1 LVFTE
6 IVYAGRKGGDYV
18 TDPECCLETKK
29 STTLAPQKNNE
40 KLEATITVDN
50 LVSTMKTSMPSEKIL
65 RERMKYFV
73 LQDFRGY
80 IILQGGQANKLLK
93 NITYVEIGWIGQ
105 KRIKTREQ
113 TYMELM
119 VEMMEEFIKELT

>member
-1 LVFTE
+1 
-6 IVYAGRKGGDYV
+6 
-18 TDPECCLETKK
+18 
-29 STTLAPQKNNE
+29 
-40 KLEATITVDN
+40 
-50 LVSTMKTSMPSEKIL
+50 MPSEKIL
-65 RERMKYFV
+65 RERMKYFCCRI
-73 LQDFRGY
+73 FRYTTGR
-80 IILQGGQANKLLK
+80 LVPGKQLVFK

>member
-1 LVFTE
+1 
-6 IVYAGRKGGDYV
+6 
-18 TDPECCLETKK
+18 
-29 STTLAPQKNNE
+29 
-40 KLEATITVDN
+40 
-50 LVSTMKTSMPSEKIL
+50 MPSEKIL

-80 IILQGGQANKLLK
+80 IVYHREASTRQTTCLK
-93 NITYVEIGWIGQ
+93 NITYVEIGWIAEKNKDQ
-105 KRIKTREQ
+105 RQ

>member
-1 LVFTE
+1 
-6 IVYAGRKGGDYV
+6 VYAGRKGDYV
-18 TDPECCLETKK
+18 TDPECCLGNKK

-73 LQDFRGY
+73 LQDFRG
-80 IILQGGQANKLLK
+80 ILYTTEAS
-93 NITYVEIGWIGQ
+93 
-105 KRIKTREQ
+105 TRQ
-113 TYMELM
+113 TTCL
-119 VEMMEEFIKELT
+119 

>member
-1 LVFTE
+1 M
-6 IVYAGRKGGDYV
+6 K
-18 TDPECCLETKK
+18 
-29 STTLAPQKNNE
+29 

-50 LVSTMKTSMPSEKIL
+50 LVSTMKNINAIREDPKRTNEIFRAAGFLEGIL
-65 RERMKYFV
+65 YTTGRLVPGKQLVF
-73 LQDFRGY
+73 
-80 IILQGGQANKLLK
+80 K

>member
-1 LVFTE
+1 
-6 IVYAGRKGGDYV
+6 
-18 TDPECCLETKK
+18 
-29 STTLAPQKNNE
+29 
-40 KLEATITVDN
+40 
-50 LVSTMKTSMPSEKIL
+50 MKTSMPSEKIL

-80 IILQGGQANKLLK
+80 IVYYREASTRQTTCLK
-93 NITYVEIGWIGQ
+93 KIYVEIGWIGQ

>member
-1 LVFTE
+1 
-6 IVYAGRKGGDYV
+6 
-18 TDPECCLETKK
+18 
-29 STTLAPQKNNE
+29 
-40 KLEATITVDN
+40 
-50 LVSTMKTSMPSEKIL
+50 MPSEKIL
-65 RERMKYFV
+65 RERMKYFCCRI
-73 LQDFRGY
+73 FRY
-80 IILQGGQANKLLK
+80 CILQEASTRQTTCLK

>member
-1 LVFTE
+1 LYTTGRLVPGKQLVF
-6 IVYAGRKGGDYV
+6 
-18 TDPECCLETKK
+18 
-29 STTLAPQKNNE
+29 
-40 KLEATITVDN
+40 
-50 LVSTMKTSMPSEKIL
+50 
-65 RERMKYFV
+65 
-73 LQDFRGY
+73 
-80 IILQGGQANKLLK
+80 K